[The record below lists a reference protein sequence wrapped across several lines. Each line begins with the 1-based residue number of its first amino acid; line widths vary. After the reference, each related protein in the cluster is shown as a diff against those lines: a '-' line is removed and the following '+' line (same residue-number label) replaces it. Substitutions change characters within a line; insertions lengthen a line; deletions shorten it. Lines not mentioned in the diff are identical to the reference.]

1 MTAEGTA
8 ERAPGTRRWTG
19 SGWTLGHYRC
29 PVASDSPGADV
40 TSARGSGRAQQRAW
54 TQTPS
59 QGDGR
64 CDLHVISGQH
74 GTRRVTAAATAISP
88 VLPAE
93 RPPWVGLGTPPGT
106 PRGTGQ
112 HSAHLARP
120 HSSQGRRERAGP
132 PRLHWLRGAPPGA
145 PPPAPRP
152 LPWVFRG
159 SVLSAQTHPHEH
171 DKRDAG
177 GTRADPS
184 ERGRTRDHGQD
195 TEAAGAPHT
204 ALGAELPTRRL
215 NKLPRGGHR

>member
-93 RPPWVGLGTPPGT
+93 RPPWVGLGTPPVT
-106 PRGTGQ
+106 PAAPVST
-112 HSAHLARP
+112 AHT
-120 HSSQGRRERAGP
+120 SQGHTP
-132 PRLHWLRGAPPGA
+132 PRDAGRGQDLPACTGCGVPRRVPR
-145 PPPAPRP
+145 PPAPRP
-152 LPWVFRG
+152 LPLVFRG

>member
-8 ERAPGTRRWTG
+8 ERAPGTRRWTD

-93 RPPWVGLGTPPGT
+93 RPPWVGLGTLPPVT
-106 PRGTGQ
+106 PAAPVST
-112 HSAHLARP
+112 AHTSHG

-132 PRLHWLRGAPPGA
+132 PRLHWLRGAPP
-145 PPPAPRP
+145 PAPRP
-152 LPWVFRG
+152 LPLVFRG

>member
-93 RPPWVGLGTPPGT
+93 RPPWVGLGTLPPVT
-106 PRGTGQ
+106 PAAPVSTAHTSHGHTPPRDAGRGQDLPACTGCGVPRRVPRPPLPG
-112 HSAHLARP
+112 HSRWFSEEACSP
-120 HSSQGRRERAGP
+120 HRRIHTNTTSGMQAGP
-132 PRLHWLRGAPPGA
+132 GQTRLRGAGHVTTARTQKQLGPLTPLWA
-145 PPPAPRP
+145 PSYPQG
-152 LPWVFRG
+152 V
-159 SVLSAQTHPHEH
+159 
-171 DKRDAG
+171 
-177 GTRADPS
+177 
-184 ERGRTRDHGQD
+184 
-195 TEAAGAPHT
+195 
-204 ALGAELPTRRL
+204 
-215 NKLPRGGHR
+215 

>member
-93 RPPWVGLGTPPGT
+93 RPPWVGLGTPPVT

-112 HSAHLARP
+112 HSAHLAGP

-132 PRLHWLRGAPPGA
+132 PRLHWLRGAPRV
-145 PPPAPRP
+145 PRP
-152 LPWVFRG
+152 PLPGHSRWFSEEACSPHRRIHTNTTSGMQAGPGQTRLRG
-159 SVLSAQTHPHEH
+159 
-171 DKRDAG
+171 AG
-177 GTRADPS
+177 HVTTARTQKQLGPLTPLWAPS
-184 ERGRTRDHGQD
+184 YPQGV
-195 TEAAGAPHT
+195 
-204 ALGAELPTRRL
+204 
-215 NKLPRGGHR
+215 

>member
-1 MTAEGTA
+1 MRPAATMTAEGTA

-29 PVASDSPGADV
+29 PMASDGPGADV

-120 HSSQGRRERAGP
+120 LLPGTPGEGRTSPPALAAGCP
-132 PRLHWLRGAPPGA
+132 AGC
-145 PPPAPRP
+145 PAPRSP
-152 LPWVFRG
+152 ATPVGFQR
-159 SVLSAQTHPHEH
+159 
-171 DKRDAG
+171 KRALRTDAS
-177 GTRADPS
+177 T
-184 ERGRTRDHGQD
+184 RTRQ
-195 TEAAGAPHT
+195 AGC
-204 ALGAELPTRRL
+204 RRDQGR
-215 NKLPRGGHR
+215 PV

>member
-1 MTAEGTA
+1 MSSGLGQPRGGRHICSGLWAGPAESVDTDALSGRWTLRPA
-8 ERAPGTRRWTG
+8 RDQWSARHSTRDGRGHGHLPGPACRAP
-19 SGWTLGHYRC
+19 SL
-29 PVASDSPGADV
+29 
-40 TSARGSGRAQQRAW
+40 GRAGHPPP
-54 TQTPS
+54 PS
-59 QGDGR
+59 PPAAPVSTA
-64 CDLHVISGQH
+64 HTSH
-74 GTRRVTAAATAISP
+74 G
-88 VLPAE
+88 
-93 RPPWVGLGTPPGT
+93 
-106 PRGTGQ
+106 
-112 HSAHLARP
+112 

-152 LPWVFRG
+152 LPLVFRG